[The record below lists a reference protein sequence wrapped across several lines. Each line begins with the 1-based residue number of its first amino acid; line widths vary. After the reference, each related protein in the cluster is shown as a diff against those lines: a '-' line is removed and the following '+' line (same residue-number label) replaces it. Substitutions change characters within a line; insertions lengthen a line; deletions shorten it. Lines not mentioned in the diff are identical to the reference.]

1 MSKLVEI
8 SPCFDSKK
16 KLPCP
21 NRSYC
26 IKYSRSKCVSY
37 REYEKEYELAQH
49 RKLLDT
55 DISDYITQN
64 QHKAIDMA
72 YRRAGV
78 NKRVGM
84 N

>member
-1 MSKLVEI
+1 MPKLVEI

-26 IKYSRSKCVSY
+26 MKHSRSKCVPY

-49 RKLLDT
+49 RKLLAT
-55 DISDYITQN
+55 EVADYRTFN
-64 QHKAIDMA
+64 QRKAIDMA